1 METLLLEAENFKK
14 GGGWFLLYLLF
25 VKNLKTILAF
35 QLFKDAPLVKDI
47 LCLFPLSHFF
57 FALHV
62 ATASWVSISVR
73 QEKSLAIVC

>member
-14 GGGWFLLYLLF
+14 GGWFLLYLLF

-57 FALHV
+57 LPYML
-62 ATASWVSISVR
+62 
-73 QEKSLAIVC
+73 QQLAGLAYLLDRRNR